1 MRVTAIRVRV
11 EESMTAT
18 FFDSR
23 VHPLYATFAIVEHA
37 EYVSRCAIR
46 SALGPDEDAV
56 GSAVEV
62 RHRSAATIG
71 TIVRLEAQV
80 REWTERGKIT
90 CDVVVTA
97 GERVIA
103 ECVTEQRV
111 MGRERVRGMYRP
123 TTPPSRSSTGTS

>member
-1 MRVTAIRVRV
+1 MSHLAAIRVRV
-11 EESMTAT
+11 EESMTAA

-46 SALGPDEDAV
+46 SRLGPEEDAV
-56 GSAVEV
+56 GAAVEV
-62 RHRSAATIG
+62 RHRSPAVIG
-71 TIVRLEAQV
+71 TVVRLEARI
-80 REWTERGKIT
+80 REWTERGKVI
-90 CDVVVTA
+90 CDVTVTA

-111 MGRERVRGMYRP
+111 MGRERVRGMY
-123 TTPPSRSSTGTS
+123 G

>member
-1 MRVTAIRVRV
+1 MCRSAVVRVRV
-11 EESMTAT
+11 DESMTAT

-46 SALGPDEDAV
+46 SELGPEEDAV

-62 RHRSAATIG
+62 RHKSAATVG
-71 TIVRLEAQV
+71 TVVRVEAVV
-80 REWTERGKIT
+80 REWTKKGKIV
-90 CDVVVTA
+90 CDVTVTA
-97 GERVIA
+97 GERLIA

-111 MGRERVRGMYRP
+111 MARDRVRGMY
-123 TTPPSRSSTGTS
+123 G